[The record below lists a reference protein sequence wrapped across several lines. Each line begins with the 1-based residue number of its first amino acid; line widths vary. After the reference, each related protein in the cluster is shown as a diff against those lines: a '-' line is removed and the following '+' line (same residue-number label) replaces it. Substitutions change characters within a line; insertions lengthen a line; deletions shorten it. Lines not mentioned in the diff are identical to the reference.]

1 MTEPYAVDGPLSSY
15 CSIQVTATPGGYHVR
30 YRKSCLTGPQ

>member
-1 MTEPYAVDGPLSSY
+1 MTENAVDGSLSSY
-15 CSIQVTATPGGYHVR
+15 RSIQVTVTPGGYHVR